1 MVGARSSTASSGSW
15 SSGNSGEVA
24 PVGIGL
30 GGGVCELCEVKAE
43 LIVGSAWAEEGCR
56 GWSTVSFELV
66 GAQLVGGGVPELL
79 GRERARQGGESD
91 AGLLQ
96 VLGRARVGVLG
107 LCVAVATAAARWRPR
122 SSVVAAWRGEG
133 APARG
138 EVGLEAAE
146 VPREVATKKE
156 VACGLP
162 RRRRR
167 RSAPAALKQRGREV
181 EDGVWTSLQN
191 PKISGVPL

>member
-1 MVGARSSTASSGSW
+1 MELEKQRRGCSGGDWAR
-15 SSGNSGEVA
+15 
-24 PVGIGL
+24 
-30 GGGVCELCEVKAE
+30 GGVCELREVEAE

-56 GWSTVSFELV
+56 GWSIVSFELV
-66 GAQLVGGGVPELL
+66 GAQAVGGGVPEVL

-107 LCVAVATAAARWRPR
+107 LCAALATAAARWRLR
-122 SSVVAAWRGEG
+122 SSAGAAWRGEG

-138 EVGLEAAE
+138 EVGPEAAE
-146 VPREVATKKE
+146 VPREAAVKQE

-162 RRRRR
+162 RRWAVAL
-167 RSAPAALKQRGREV
+167 SAGGAEAERERWVMKGGPFYNFRKFQGPYCKTTITFKLGLK
-181 EDGVWTSLQN
+181 
-191 PKISGVPL
+191 